1 MTTRL
6 LSRSMLQDNVVDAN
20 AQRVNLGDR
29 ALDLNTGVE
38 CVVLDHCPE
47 LGPQSL
53 YVQMTGHEGP
63 EMTYWVEPGQ
73 LMKLP
78 RAA

>member
-1 MTTRL
+1 MTRTMPRNTASQPAMDAYQQTVL
-6 LSRSMLQDNVVDAN
+6 PGDFAVD
-20 AQRVNLGDR
+20 L
-29 ALDLNTGVE
+29 TSGVE
-38 CVVLDHCPE
+38 CVGRDHIPAR
-47 LGPQSL
+47 GPQSL
-53 YVQMTGHEGP
+53 YVQMTGHGGP